1 MSPCYAKML
10 SEHISFLCSI
20 LLEQR
25 VVASRSKAL
34 NAWNSHH
41 SSVSMYSFYMISI
54 TIIVQWLLFNR
65 CWAIKS
71 AKCKNSDSM
80 QRFIVSISN
89 LWFPSGSLLN
99 AIIRIFLPLFRW
111 IYMYE
116 GRLILT
122 FLCMSNIKSSIVVV
136 PSPNQHRSIRIS
148 KSCNTHIY

>member
-99 AIIRIFLPLFRW
+99 AIIRIFCRHFDEFICMRVGSYW
-111 IYMYE
+111 HFYAC
-116 GRLILT
+116 RILNRALL
-122 FLCMSNIKSSIVVV
+122 LCHLLTSTAVFA
-136 PSPNQHRSIRIS
+136 
-148 KSCNTHIY
+148 